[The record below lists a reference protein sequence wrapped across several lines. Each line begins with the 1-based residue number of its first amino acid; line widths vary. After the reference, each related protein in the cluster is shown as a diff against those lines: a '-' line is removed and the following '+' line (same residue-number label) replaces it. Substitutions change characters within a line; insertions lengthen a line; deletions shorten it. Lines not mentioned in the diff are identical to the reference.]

1 VSAEDQDLLG
11 KIQQVIASHP
21 DVREATVIALSAGPR
36 KQFLAA
42 VVPVA
47 FASGPEIREYLW
59 QRLGDGSPS
68 IIALLPELPR
78 DIHGAVDTQE
88 LRRAFLDGNLTAC
101 SYAAPRTPL
110 ERTLADIFR
119 EVLGVPRVGLDD
131 QFFDLGGDSVRA
143 VQLTNLIA
151 ERTGIHLPPEEF
163 FEAATI
169 RNLARCAGT

>member
-1 VSAEDQDLLG
+1 VSAEDQDLLA
-11 KIQQVIASHP
+11 KIQQVIVSHP
-21 DVREATVIALSAGPR
+21 DVREAAVIALSAGPR
-36 KQFLAA
+36 NQFLAA

-59 QRLGDGSPS
+59 QRLGDDSPS

-78 DIHGAVDTQE
+78 NIHGAVDTQE
-88 LRRAFLDGNLTAC
+88 LGRAFLDGNLTAC

-110 ERTLADIFR
+110 ERTLAGIFR

-169 RNLARCAGT
+169 RNLAHCAGT